1 MKLII
6 GLGNPGKEYSKTRH
20 NLGFM
25 VIDKFVSSIGVH
37 LDTQK
42 KLKCELAVTM
52 ANGETIIIAKP
63 NTFMNLSGSAVQ
75 KIKQFYKIENNDIW
89 VVSDDLDLEFG
100 TIRTRLGG
108 SSGGHNGLKDI
119 IENIGDDFVRVRV
132 GIRNDLLTKQPAE
145 EFVLKPFSKAESEK
159 LPNIISSTIEVINSA
174 LRGGIEHS
182 THTN

>member
-1 MKLII
+1 MKLIV

-25 VIDKFVSSIGVH
+25 VIDKFTDSIGIH

-63 NTFMNLSGSAVQ
+63 TTFMNLSGSAVQ

-119 IENIGDDFVRVRV
+119 IENIGEDFARIRI
-132 GIRNDLLTKQPAE
+132 GIKNDLLTNLPAE
-145 EFVLKPFSKAESEK
+145 DFVLKPFNKVESEQ
-159 LPNIISSTIEVINSA
+159 LSTIVDKSLEVIKHSLEN
-174 LRGGIEHS
+174 GIEHQTS
-182 THTN
+182 SI

>member
-1 MKLII
+1 MKLIV

-25 VIDKFVSSIGVH
+25 VVDKFVSSIGVH

-52 ANGETIIIAKP
+52 TNGETIIIAKP
-63 NTFMNLSGSAVQ
+63 STFMNLSGSAVQ

-100 TIRTRLGG
+100 TIRTRIGG

-119 IENIGDDFVRVRV
+119 IENIGEDFVRIRV
-132 GIRNDLLTKQPAE
+132 GIKNSLLSKQSAE
-145 EFVLKPFSKAESEK
+145 EFVLKPFSKLEKEK
-159 LPNIISSTIEVINSA
+159 LPEIVDKSVDVLKQNLENGV
-174 LRGGIEHS
+174 EH
-182 THTN
+182 HTNSI

>member
-1 MKLII
+1 MKLIL

-25 VIDKFVSSIGVH
+25 VVDKFVSSIGVH

-52 ANGETIIIAKP
+52 TNGETIIIAKP
-63 NTFMNLSGSAVQ
+63 STFMNLSGSAVQ

-100 TIRTRLGG
+100 TIRTRIGG

-119 IENIGDDFVRVRV
+119 IENIGEDFVRIRV
-132 GIRNDLLTKQPAE
+132 GIKNSLLSKQPAE
-145 EFVLKPFSKAESEK
+145 EFVLKPFNKTEGDK
-159 LPNIISSTIEVINSA
+159 LPDIVDKSVEVIKHG
-174 LRGGIEHS
+174 LQDGIEHQ
-182 THTN
+182 TNSI

>member
-25 VIDKFVSSIGVH
+25 VIDEFVSSIGIH

-42 KLKCELAVTM
+42 KLKCELAATM

-89 VVSDDLDLEFG
+89 VISDDLDLEFG

-119 IENIGDDFVRVRV
+119 IENIGEDFARIRV
-132 GIRNDLLTKQPAE
+132 GIKNDLLTKQLAE
-145 EFVLKPFSKAESEK
+145 DFVLKPFNKVESEQ
-159 LPNIISSTIEVINSA
+159 LSTIVDKSVEVIKHSLEN
-174 LRGGIEHS
+174 GIEHQTS
-182 THTN
+182 SI

>member
-1 MKLII
+1 MKLIV

-25 VIDKFVSSIGVH
+25 VIDKFTDSIGIH

-63 NTFMNLSGSAVQ
+63 TTFMNLSGSAVQ

-119 IENIGDDFVRVRV
+119 IENIGEDFARIRI
-132 GIRNDLLTKQPAE
+132 GIKNDLLTNQPAE
-145 EFVLKPFSKAESEK
+145 DFVLKPFNKVESEQ
-159 LPNIISSTIEVINSA
+159 LSTIVDKSLEVIKHSLEN
-174 LRGGIEHS
+174 GIEHQTS
-182 THTN
+182 SI